1 MIDAI
6 PAAVGG
12 VDERAVSAAPPAVAV
27 GIGVDERIVGA
38 VLPGT
43 VDVLRAGHDHH
54 VAGGRSGRAAFGIQV
69 IVVVADLAELGT
81 FQTEALGEP
90 FLGIFPSGIDHLF
103 GARHHMEP
111 VRCQFGP
118 LAGTEKEPPLSVFAH
133 HVAGVDV
140 GNSQIHGLAP
150 RAVGGVGGHYEVHA
164 AIGLQVASCLLAH
177 GIRRIGH
184 REIDIVLAVI
194 LADIRSPH
202 GTQEGV
208 ERRADGLPMD
218 QVAAMEDYE
227 SRHVVEG
234 AMRHVIVLAV
244 AHDGGVGIVAS
255 QDGIG
260 EGGTLGFERSQ
271 CAPHGN
277 KA

>member
-1 MIDAI
+1 MES
-6 PAAVGG
+6 V
-12 VDERAVSAAPPAVAV
+12 R
-27 GIGVDERIVGA
+27 R
-38 VLPGT
+38 
-43 VDVLRAGHDHH
+43 
-54 VAGGRSGRAAFGIQV
+54 
-69 IVVVADLAELGT
+69 EL
-81 FQTEALGEP
+81 
-90 FLGIFPSGIDHLF
+90 
-103 GARHHMEP
+103 
-111 VRCQFGP
+111 GP
-118 LAGTEKEPPLSVFAH
+118 LASAEEEPSLAVFTH
-133 HVAGVDV
+133 HMAGVDI
-140 GNSQIHGLAP
+140 GYAQIHGLTP
-150 RAVGGVGGHYEVHA
+150 RAIRGVGGYHEVHA

-177 GIRRIGH
+177 GIRRVGH

-194 LADIRSPH
+194 LADVRSPH

-260 EGGTLGFERSQ
+260 VGGTLGFERRR
-271 CAPHGN
+271 
-277 KA
+277 